1 MLAIAEAGADA
12 LAVTSDGSS
21 SGQLHRLVTPADIGR
36 GFGDQPI
43 AILRDIRLAT
53 TTAELRELNHRARAL
68 ALQYLTS
75 APSVDW
81 LARFLSLADRQIVQ
95 RLIALTGDGPGAACW
110 CFCGASGR
118 AESLTRHA
126 PQLVLIVDDEGTP
139 DMRDRCTSACRMRS
153 PNATT

>member
-21 SGQLHRLVTPADIGR
+21 SGRLHALVTSADIGR

-43 AILRDIRLAT
+43 AILRGIRLAT

-75 APSVDW
+75 AASVDW
-81 LARFLSLADRQIVQ
+81 LARF
-95 RLIALTGDGPGAACW
+95 
-110 CFCGASGR
+110 
-118 AESLTRHA
+118 
-126 PQLVLIVDDEGTP
+126 
-139 DMRDRCTSACRMRS
+139 S
-153 PNATT
+153 P